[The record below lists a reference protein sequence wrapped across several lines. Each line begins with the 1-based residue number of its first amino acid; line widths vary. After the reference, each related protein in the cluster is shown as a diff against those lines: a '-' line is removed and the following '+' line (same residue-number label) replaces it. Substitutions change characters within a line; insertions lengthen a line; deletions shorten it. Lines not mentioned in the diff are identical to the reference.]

1 MWWSCV
7 IKQISK
13 AVNASVEDVK
23 TSSLQTEQMENSEQ
37 DIENTE
43 VLLT

>member
-1 MWWSCV
+1 MWLSRV
-7 IKQISK
+7 TKQFSK
-13 AVNASVEDVK
+13 AMNVSAEDVK

-37 DIENTE
+37 DTENTE

>member
-7 IKQISK
+7 INQISK
-13 AVNASVEDVK
+13 ATNVSAEDVK

-37 DIENTE
+37 DTENTE